1 MSGGAEQ
8 GHGPGGV
15 LGAVVRVATL
25 VILIANLLAL
35 GVGVAPNLST
45 RVVDL
50 GESVWP
56 GYGTELRYD
65 PKAPECDVASLEQ
78 RLATCVPTAAPA
90 PGGDPF
96 APPGTPAPPS
106 DPFAPPAPAAPAPDP
121 FAPPAPAAPAPDPFA
136 PPKPAA
142 DPFAPP
148 APAGGDPFAAPA
160 PGGADPFAPAP
171 APAVNCDALRNLHDQ
186 CAKDHQSYT
195 AITARITDEVRRFR
209 SVELFVS
216 DVARFGYWKHTLVLV
231 VVLAA
236 ASATASRMH
245 IAMRS
250 PTSVAEHRLSQGAQ
264 LLAHAMWG
272 LSCFMDWRVQ
282 LASTAEVEDP
292 ALPLLWMGGFA
303 TLVAINLHH
312 LVITPPGLESRPPT
326 VGRVLMTLPLF
337 AYLTITSG
345 IWFWLG
351 EGHWSGQAI
360 YLHKFTAYPG
370 IYIGIALYVWAG
382 MLLSETKL
390 APTSFDVLA
399 PWRLPP
405 QILGWI
411 VAVVSAVPTAYSGA
425 SGIFVLST
433 GKTIFQRL
441 RAAGAS
447 PRVALGATAMA
458 GSLGVVL
465 RPCLI
470 VVLISVLN
478 KQVTTDLLFANGFK
492 VFLLTAGMY
501 LAAMALLMERQP
513 GTLDAGAAVR
523 ESGQALVRLVP
534 YVAIALGLMAFY
546 AWAFEI
552 HMNEHTAQIV
562 LPVILLTMVV
572 WDRFAE
578 QGVRPT
584 ALVAPLARAT
594 HETSH
599 HAGALLMVMAGS
611 VGFGGVVERAEV
623 MEYVPKDLGSPA
635 LAMAILVVLMILI
648 GMAMDGLGAVILV
661 SVTMAPLAYANGID
675 PIHFWMMA
683 LVAFELGYL
692 HPPVGLNILLA
703 RQVVGPDAYVENF
716 PVQGFFRTWEHM
728 IVPGLVMAAALVVVA
743 FVPFLFYGS

>member
-1 MSGGAEQ
+1 MSEGEASGQ
-8 GHGPGGV
+8 GHVGGV
-15 LGAVVRVATL
+15 LGALVRVATA
-25 VILIANLLAL
+25 VILVANVLAM
-35 GVGVAPNLST
+35 VIGVAPNLST
-45 RVVDL
+45 RIVDL
-50 GESVWP
+50 GEAMWP
-56 GYGTELRYD
+56 GYAGDLRYD
-65 PKAPECDVASLEQ
+65 PVVPDCDEAE
-78 RLATCVPTAAPA
+78 LARRVETCVPAAAPA
-90 PGGDPF
+90 PDGGDPF
-96 APPGTPAPPS
+96 AAPG
-106 DPFAPPAPAAPAPDP
+106 PAPDP
-121 FAPPAPAAPAPDPFA
+121 FAAPKPAPDPFAAPPPAPDPFA
-136 PPKPAA
+136 PPKPA
-142 DPFAPP
+142 P
-148 APAGGDPFAAPA
+148 
-160 PGGADPFAPAP
+160 DPFAPAP
-171 APAVNCDALRNLHDQ
+171 APGGDPFAAPTPAPADPFAAAPTGVSCEALKNLHEQ
-186 CAKDHQSYT
+186 CVHDHAKY
-195 AITARITDEVRRFR
+195 AAMAGRITDDVRRFR
-209 SVELFVS
+209 AVELWIS
-216 DVARFGYWKHTLVLV
+216 DIARFSYWKHTLVI
-231 VVLAA
+231 VVLMAA

-250 PTSVAEHRLSQGAQ
+250 PTSVLEHQVSQLVQ
-264 LLAHAMWG
+264 LVAHVMWG
-272 LSCFMDWRVQ
+272 ASCFMDWRVQ

-292 ALPLLWMGGFA
+292 ALPVLWMSGFA
-303 TLVAINLHH
+303 VLAALNVWH
-312 LVITPPGLESRPPT
+312 LVKPPAMESRPFSL
-326 VGRVLMTLPLF
+326 GRLLMTAPLF
-337 AYLTITSG
+337 GYLSLTAG
-345 IWFWLG
+345 VWFWLI
-351 EGHWSGQAI
+351 EGHYSGQAI

-382 MLLSETKL
+382 MLLSETRV

-399 PWRLPP
+399 PWQLPP

-433 GKTIFQRL
+433 GKVIFQRL

-478 KQVTTDLLFANGFK
+478 KQVTTDLLFENGFK
-492 VFLLTAGMY
+492 VFLLTAGLY
-501 LAAMALLMERQP
+501 LVAMALLMERSQER
-513 GTLDAGAAVR
+513 LDLGLALR
-523 ESGQALVRLVP
+523 ESGRALLRLLP
-534 YVAIALGLMAFY
+534 YLGIALGLMWFY
-546 AWAFEI
+546 GWAFEI

-562 LPVILLTMVV
+562 LPVILLAMVA
-572 WDRFAE
+572 WDRIAQRGLTNLAPWE
-578 QGVRPT
+578 
-584 ALVAPLARAT
+584 PLARAT

-675 PIHFWMMA
+675 AIHFWMMA
-683 LVAFELGYL
+683 LVAFALGYL

-703 RQVVGPDAYVENF
+703 RQVVGPDAYVENY

-728 IVPGLVMAAALVVVA
+728 IVPCLVMAAALVVVA
-743 FVPFLFYGS
+743 FGPFLFYGP

>member
-8 GHGPGGV
+8 GHGSSPTGV

-25 VILIANLLAL
+25 VILVANLLAL

-50 GESVWP
+50 GSSLWP
-56 GYGTELRYD
+56 GYGTDLRFD
-65 PKAPECDVASLEQ
+65 PTAPTCDVVDLEK
-78 RLATCVPTAAPA
+78 RLATCTPTAAPA

-96 APPGTPAPPS
+96 APPGTPPPAPA
-106 DPFAPPAPAAPAPDP
+106 DPFAPPAPPP
-121 FAPPAPAAPAPDPFA
+121 APPA
-136 PPKPAA
+136 PAA

-148 APAGGDPFAAPA
+148 PAPGGDPFAAPA
-160 PGGADPFAPAP
+160 PAAADPFAPAP
-171 APAVNCDALRNLHDQ
+171 APAVNCEALKNLHDQ
-186 CAKDHQSYT
+186 CAKDHELYT
-195 AITARITDEVRRFR
+195 ATISKITPEVRQFR
-209 SVELFVS
+209 SIELAIN
-216 DVARFGYWKHTLVLV
+216 DIARFGYWKHTLVFV
-231 VVLAA
+231 VALAA

-245 IAMRS
+245 ISMRA
-250 PTSVAEHRLSQGAQ
+250 PASVAEHYSSQLVQ
-264 LLAHAMWG
+264 LVAHVMWG
-272 LSCFMDWRVQ
+272 ASCFMDWRVQ
-282 LASTAEVEDP
+282 QASTAEVEDAALPVLWMAGFALLASINVWHLVFPP
-292 ALPLLWMGGFA
+292 ALERM
-303 TLVAINLHH
+303 
-312 LVITPPGLESRPPT
+312 RPSL
-326 VGRVLMTLPLF
+326 GRLLMTAPLF
-337 AYLTITSG
+337 GYLAITSG
-345 IWFWLG
+345 IWFWIF

-360 YLHKFTAYPG
+360 YLHKYTAYPN

-382 MLLSETKL
+382 MLLSETRV
-390 APTSFDVLA
+390 AEGSFDVFT

-411 VAVVSAVPTAYSGA
+411 VSVVSAVPTAYSGA

-433 GKTIFQRL
+433 GRTIFQRL

-478 KQVTTDLLFANGFK
+478 NIPTDLLFANGFK
-492 VFLLTAGMY
+492 VFLLTAGLY
-501 LAAMALLMERQP
+501 LVAMVLLMERSKEK
-513 GTLDAGAAVR
+513 LDLGVAVR
-523 ESGQALVRLVP
+523 ESGWALVRLLP
-534 YVAIALGLMAFY
+534 YVGIALALMGFY

-552 HMNEHTAQIV
+552 HMNEQTAQIV
-562 LPVILLTMVV
+562 LPVILLAMVL
-572 WDRFAE
+572 WDR
-578 QGVRPT
+578 
-584 ALVAPLARAT
+584 VAHHGATPAKLWEPLARAT

-611 VGFGGVVERAEV
+611 VAFGGVVERAEI

-635 LAMAILVVLMILI
+635 LAMGILVFLMIGI

-675 PIHFWMMA
+675 HVHFWMMA

-728 IVPGLVMAAALVVVA
+728 IVPCLVMAAALIIVA
-743 FVPFLFYGS
+743 FVPFFFY